1 MDVCSDVLILNDD
14 EELVQVAAVLQ
25 EGLGLTLSVAQA
37 LQVLLRNTGS
47 TVSQAHHRQTT
58 GTAVTQVDTDTP
70 RDRPI
75 SRQPACKP
83 GAHIL
88 INRTKQTY

>member
-25 EGLGLTLSVAQA
+25 EGLGLTLSITQA

-47 TVSQAHHRQTT
+47 TVSQAHQQADPQAQQSHR
-58 GTAVTQVDTDTP
+58 
-70 RDRPI
+70 
-75 SRQPACKP
+75 
-83 GAHIL
+83 
-88 INRTKQTY
+88 